1 PKSVSGEAVNLF
13 DKPSE
18 YKNYVSK
25 FGNLTLLE
33 KTINTSVSDKYY
45 ELKKSGYRES
55 QIFTTR
61 SLAQKPDVG
70 NNTQINRAIELL
82 QIQQFDYWNS
92 ETIDKR
98 QQILTNIAK
107 RVWSLEAGNIDIWDS
122 ELQQSID
129 F

>member
-1 PKSVSGEAVNLF
+1 
-13 DKPSE
+13 
-18 YKNYVSK
+18 VSK

-33 KTINTSVSDKYY
+33 RTINTSVSDKCY
-45 ELKKSGYRES
+45 ELKKIAYPES

-61 SLAQKPDVG
+61 SLVKKPEVG
-70 NNTQINRAIELL
+70 NNTQINRAIKLL
-82 QIQQFDYWNS
+82 QIQQFDDWNS

-107 RVWSLEAGNIDIWDS
+107 LVWSLEAGNIDIWDS
-122 ELQQSID
+122 ESQEDIE